1 MDFEDG
7 TTHGGG
13 RLIDAAADWLMA
25 QALGDSDIRSLV
37 EGIGARLV
45 DAGIPLW
52 RVNLAFGT
60 LHPLV
65 SAVSVTWWRDASLK
79 VDGFPHGGE
88 DNPAWINSP
97 YRHMLENGL
106 PILRRRL
113 TGAQAHVDF
122 PVLAELR
129 DQGATEYLAI
139 ATRYRNESSGRRFGD
154 GIVVSWA
161 TDHPGGFGDQDARS
175 ILRIQRRLAVAC
187 KVAILSD
194 AASNIATTYLGQGAG
209 SKVLTGQI
217 QRGAHEAIHAVIWY
231 SDMRGSTRLADTLPP
246 GEFLTL
252 LNAYFECTAGAVM
265 AHGGEV
271 LMFIGDAVLAIFPTG
286 GDAGSARDASAS
298 ALAAAE
304 DAMARLDAANAAR
317 TETGA
322 DGIAFGIALHVG
334 EVMYGNIGV
343 PERLEFSVVGPA
355 VNEVTRLEGLTKVL
369 RRPILV
375 SGPIAG
381 MLDRAWEDLGSHALR
396 GVGEPIE
403 VFAPAM
409 DAAVVAA

>member
-13 RLIDAAADWLMA
+13 RLVDAAADWLMA
-25 QALGDSDIRSLV
+25 QALDDIDIRRLV
-37 EGIGARLV
+37 EGISSRLY

-65 SAVSVTWWRDASLK
+65 SAVSVTWWRDASLH

-88 DNPAWINSP
+88 QNAAWMNSP
-97 YRHMLENGL
+97 YRHMLEKAM
-106 PILRRRL
+106 PFLRRRL
-113 TGAQAHVDF
+113 DGPDAQLDF
-122 PVLAELR
+122 PVLEELR

-139 ATRYRNESSGRRFGD
+139 MTRFRNEQRLRSFGE

-161 TDHPGGFGDQDARS
+161 TDHPDGFSDRHTRS

-187 KVAILSD
+187 KVAILSE
-194 AASNIATTYLGQGAG
+194 AANNIATTYLGAGAG
-209 SKVLTGQI
+209 GKVLTGQI
-217 QRGAHEAIHAVIWY
+217 QRGAHETIHAAIWY
-231 SDMRGSTRLADTLPP
+231 SDMRGSTHLADTLPSA
-246 GEFLTL
+246 EFLAL

-286 GDAGSARDASAS
+286 VDDGGGRDACAR
-298 ALAAAE
+298 AVAAAE
-304 DAMARLDAANAAR
+304 DAVARLETANGAR
-317 TETGA
+317 AEMGA
-322 DGIAFGIALHVG
+322 DPIAFGIAVHVG

-355 VNEVTRLEGLTKVL
+355 VNEVVRLEGLTKIL
-369 RRPILV
+369 RRPVLV
-375 SGPIAG
+375 SGPVAG
-381 MLDRAWEDLGSHALR
+381 ALDRAWEDLGSHALR

-403 VFAPAM
+403 VFAPAT
-409 DAAVVAA
+409 AAAIVAA